1 MYTHRVNL
9 PTTEACWI
17 EFIGYQMPG
26 KNKIAA
32 QRYSQD
38 INQALPI
45 FQLVIK
51 ISKFKVRIAKKLSRR
66 VAQVVAM
73 QKLV

>member
-1 MYTHRVNL
+1 MYTHQVNS

-17 EFIGYQMPG
+17 EFIGYRTPD

-38 INQALPI
+38 INQA
-45 FQLVIK
+45 
-51 ISKFKVRIAKKLSRR
+51 
-66 VAQVVAM
+66 
-73 QKLV
+73 